1 MRRRQFP
8 FSHKIALTDL
18 AKEQEVIK
26 YGELIGKTNKEI
38 KAGCLV
44 DHNNIYSVP
53 RDYESE
59 LVEETDEEP
68 VEIRRSADD
77 EKIQFLGYR
86 RSDGRVGIRN
96 HVLILP
102 ACACGS
108 VSSRIVCKSGERSC
122 EYCI

>member
-1 MRRRQFP
+1 M
-8 FSHKIALTDL
+8 
-18 AKEQEVIK
+18 
-26 YGELIGKTNKEI
+26 
-38 KAGCLV
+38 

-86 RSDGRVGIRN
+86 RSDGR
-96 HVLILP
+96 
-102 ACACGS
+102 
-108 VSSRIVCKSGERSC
+108 SGNS
-122 EYCI
+122 